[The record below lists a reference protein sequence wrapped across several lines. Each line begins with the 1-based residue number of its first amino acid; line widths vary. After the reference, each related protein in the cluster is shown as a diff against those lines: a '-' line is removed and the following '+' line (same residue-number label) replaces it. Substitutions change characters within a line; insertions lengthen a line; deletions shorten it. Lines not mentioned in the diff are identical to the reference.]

1 MTCGDVTRVCIVAYL
16 TCLAEG
22 TSGTHRIEFKS
33 KRWVNFGEISPTD
46 PLVEIVETL
55 MGTHLMKV

>member
-22 TSGTHRIEFKS
+22 TSGTH
-33 KRWVNFGEISPTD
+33 
-46 PLVEIVETL
+46 
-55 MGTHLMKV
+55 